1 MDSFGEMVSRE
12 MQNRKTSRE
21 RRNHVFSN
29 SLVGFMVV
37 FPMKGIGQNML
48 LCVLWDTRVQ
58 YDNFDLNESI
68 EPASNSKGCA
78 NFTYNELRRA
88 QQPTTLPQKDALM
101 RPRPV
106 KTAAFD
112 TNWKKLER
120 QIPISLV
127 YVMGETTIP

>member
-1 MDSFGEMVSRE
+1 
-12 MQNRKTSRE
+12 MQNRKISWE
-21 RRNHVFSN
+21 RKRSNHVFNN
-29 SLVGFMVV
+29 SFVGFMVV
-37 FPMKGIGQNML
+37 FPTKIISWL
-48 LCVLWDTRVQ
+48 ICRCFVSVFYLWDTRVQ
-58 YDNFDLNESI
+58 YDDFDFNESI

-78 NFTYNELRRA
+78 NFTFNELRRA